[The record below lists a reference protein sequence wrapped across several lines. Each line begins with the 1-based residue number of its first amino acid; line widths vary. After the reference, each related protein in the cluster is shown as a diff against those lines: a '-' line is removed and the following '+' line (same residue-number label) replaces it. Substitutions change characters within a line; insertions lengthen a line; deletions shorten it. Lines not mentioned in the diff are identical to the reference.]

1 MSLMGEFLLKEERD
15 DFVVIIPPWEFR
27 EKRL

>member
-1 MSLMGEFLLKEERD
+1 MGELLLKGERD